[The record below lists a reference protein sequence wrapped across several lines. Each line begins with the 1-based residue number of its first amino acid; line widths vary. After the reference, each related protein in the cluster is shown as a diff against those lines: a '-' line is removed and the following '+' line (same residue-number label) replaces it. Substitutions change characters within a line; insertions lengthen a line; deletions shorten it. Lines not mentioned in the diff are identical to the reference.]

1 MAGISDRWGEE
12 RNDSKNDNNDTR
24 IAVLIM
30 SEHAHVKYVRRQRHK
45 KILIL
50 KHNAQVNHPNSHVGL
65 INHPNCHVGLINHP
79 NCHVGLIITGTG
91 GNGRL

>member
-30 SEHAHVKYVRRQRHK
+30 SEHARVKYVRRQRHNK
-45 KILIL
+45 Y
-50 KHNAQVNHPNSHVGL
+50 QF
-65 INHPNCHVGLINHP
+65 
-79 NCHVGLIITGTG
+79 
-91 GNGRL
+91 